1 MTAAAICRETVAAG
15 VTLSLS
21 APGTIKVTGEQAV
34 ARWLTTIKENKAGI
48 VALLAETASKKP
60 FEASCWLIHFADRN
74 PLEVAFS
81 PAATHAEVPFWY
93 QDAVAAE
100 PFTPTVRSPASSMTG
115 DEERA
120 VLRWLASIGEQDAAT
135 SAATC
140 AMAPAW
146 PTGVGSAICGYRP
159 VTGIQQR
166 CLAFQPAHQS
176 ANSL

>member
-1 MTAAAICRETVAAG
+1 MTAAAILRDSAVDG
-15 VTLSLS
+15 VTLLLS
-21 APGTIKVTGEQAV
+21 ATGTIKVTGEQAAV

-48 VALLAETASKKP
+48 VALLAETARKMP

-81 PAATHAEVPFWY
+81 PAATHAEVLFWY

-100 PFTPTVRSPASSMTG
+100 PFTPTVWSPASSVTG

-135 SAATC
+135 IVEVLTACRRDPEAMAYFSGRANEVHAATDNRRR
-140 AMAPAW
+140 
-146 PTGVGSAICGYRP
+146 GD
-159 VTGIQQR
+159 
-166 CLAFQPAHQS
+166 
-176 ANSL
+176 